1 MSDERAKTAPSAPAV
16 GAFVL
21 CGGLGTRLR
30 SVLSDRP
37 KSLASVAGVPFLR
50 ILVERIRS
58 QGIREI
64 VLGTGHLAGQIEEH
78 FGDGHDLGLTIRY
91 SREQAPLGT
100 GGAVK
105 LAQTMLSDPALI
117 LNGDSYVEWDLAGM
131 LQFADTQKADLVM
144 ALQSVADVS
153 RYGNVMLADNGRI
166 IQFIEKGLNSGP
178 GLINAGVYLLR
189 KAIVRELPKD
199 KAVSLERDI
208 FPRLLSRRVY
218 GLVSEG
224 PFIDIGLPDDLE
236 RAQTLLAGKL
246 QS

>member
-1 MSDERAKTAPSAPAV
+1 MDDARVKTAPPIPAV
-16 GAFVL
+16 SAFVL

-37 KSLASVAGVPFLR
+37 KSLAPVAGVPFLQ

-64 VLGTGHLAGQIEEH
+64 VLGTGHLAEQIEKH

-91 SREQAPLGT
+91 SREQATLGT

-105 LAQTMLSDPALI
+105 LAEAMLSDPALI
-117 LNGDSYVEWDLAGM
+117 LNGDSYVEWNLDAMHHLAEA
-131 LQFADTQKADLVM
+131 QNADLVM

-153 RYGNVMLADNGRI
+153 RYGNVVLADDGRI
-166 IQFIEKGLNSGP
+166 TQFFEKGAASGP

-189 KAIVRELPKD
+189 KTIVHELPKD
-199 KAVSLERDI
+199 EAISLERDI
-208 FPRLLSRRVY
+208 FPHLLSRQVY
-218 GLVSEG
+218 GIVSEG
-224 PFIDIGLPDDLE
+224 PFIDIGLPHDLE
-236 RAQTLLAGKL
+236 RAQTLLAGK
-246 QS
+246 SHS